1 VGDEPAA
8 RILRLTVA
16 AARRRTPPK
25 SPGVVVP
32 HKKQRF
38 ISPEV
43 AEYPEGHWSN
53 TLRVGD
59 KVYISGFTS
68 RANDLKTIQG
78 ADAYEQAK
86 VIFTKIRKCLEAA
99 GGRMDDIV
107 KMVIYVVD
115 MADNKLVWKA
125 RKEFFTGDFP
135 TSTLVQVAGLASPEI
150 LLEITA
156 EAHVGCSSA

>member
-1 VGDEPAA
+1 M
-8 RILRLTVA
+8 
-16 AARRRTPPK
+16 
-25 SPGVVVP
+25 P

-59 KVYISGFTS
+59 MVYVSGFTA

-99 GGRMDDIV
+99 GARMDDIV
-107 KMVIYVVD
+107 KMVIYVVNMD
-115 MADNKLVWKA
+115 DNKLVWRA
-125 RKEFFTGDFP
+125 RKEFFSGDFP

-150 LLEITA
+150 LLEITV

>member
-1 VGDEPAA
+1 
-8 RILRLTVA
+8 VA
-16 AARRRTPPK
+16 
-25 SPGVVVP
+25 

-59 KVYISGFTS
+59 TVYLSGFTS

-78 ADAYEQAK
+78 ENAYEQAK
-86 VIFTKIRKCLEAA
+86 VIFTKIRKCVEAA
-99 GGRMDDIV
+99 GGRMDDVV
-107 KMVIYVVD
+107 KLVIYVVD
-115 MADNKLVWKA
+115 MADNKHVWKA
-125 RKEFFTGDFP
+125 RREFFTGDFP
-135 TSTLVQVAGLASPEI
+135 TSTLVQVAALASPEI

>member
-1 VGDEPAA
+1 M
-8 RILRLTVA
+8 
-16 AARRRTPPK
+16 
-25 SPGVVVP
+25 P

-59 KVYISGFTS
+59 MVYVSGFTA

-78 ADAYEQAK
+78 TDAYEQAK
-86 VIFTKIRKCLEAA
+86 VIFTKIRRCLEAA
-99 GGRMDDIV
+99 GARMDDIV
-107 KMVIYVVD
+107 KMVIYVVNMD
-115 MADNKLVWKA
+115 DNKLVWRA
-125 RKEFFTGDFP
+125 RKEFFSGDFP

-150 LLEITA
+150 LLEITV

>member
-1 VGDEPAA
+1 M
-8 RILRLTVA
+8 
-16 AARRRTPPK
+16 
-25 SPGVVVP
+25 P

-59 KVYISGFTS
+59 MVYVSGFTA

-99 GGRMDDIV
+99 GARMDDIV
-107 KMVIYVVD
+107 KMVIYVVNMD
-115 MADNKLVWKA
+115 DNKLVWRA
-125 RKEFFTGDFP
+125 RKEFFSGDFP

-150 LLEITA
+150 LLEITV
-156 EAHVGCSSA
+156 EAHVGCSAA

>member
-1 VGDEPAA
+1 
-8 RILRLTVA
+8 
-16 AARRRTPPK
+16 
-25 SPGVVVP
+25 VP

-59 KVYISGFTS
+59 MVYVSGFTA

-78 ADAYEQAK
+78 TDAYEQAK

-99 GGRMDDIV
+99 GARMDDIV
-107 KMVIYVVD
+107 KMVIYVVNMD
-115 MADNKLVWKA
+115 DNKLVWRA
-125 RKEFFTGDFP
+125 RKEFFSGDFP

-150 LLEITA
+150 LLEITV

>member
-1 VGDEPAA
+1 M
-8 RILRLTVA
+8 
-16 AARRRTPPK
+16 
-25 SPGVVVP
+25 P

-59 KVYISGFTS
+59 MVYVSGFTS

-86 VIFTKIRKCLEAA
+86 VIFTKIRTCLEAA
-99 GGRMDDIV
+99 GARMDDIV
-107 KMVIYVVD
+107 KMVIYVVNMD
-115 MADNKLVWKA
+115 DNKLVWKA

-150 LLEITA
+150 LLEITV

>member
-1 VGDEPAA
+1 M
-8 RILRLTVA
+8 
-16 AARRRTPPK
+16 
-25 SPGVVVP
+25 P

-59 KVYISGFTS
+59 MVYVSGFTA

-78 ADAYEQAK
+78 TDAYEQAK

-99 GGRMDDIV
+99 DARMDDIV
-107 KMVIYVVD
+107 KMVIYVVNMD
-115 MADNKLVWKA
+115 DNKLVWRA
-125 RKEFFTGDFP
+125 RKEFFSGDFP

-150 LLEITA
+150 LLEITV

>member
-1 VGDEPAA
+1 MA
-8 RILRLTVA
+8 
-16 AARRRTPPK
+16 
-25 SPGVVVP
+25 
-32 HKKQRF
+32 HKKQSF
-38 ISPEV
+38 ISPHV

-59 KVYISGFTS
+59 RVYISGTTA

-78 ADAYEQAK
+78 KDAYEQAK
-86 VIFTKIRKCLEAA
+86 AIFTKIKHCLEAA
-99 GGRMDDIV
+99 GGQMNDIV
-107 KMVIYVVD
+107 KMVIYVTN

-135 TSTLVQVAGLASPEI
+135 TSTLVQVAALASPEI
-150 LLEITA
+150 LLEITV

>member
-1 VGDEPAA
+1 MA
-8 RILRLTVA
+8 
-16 AARRRTPPK
+16 
-25 SPGVVVP
+25 

-38 ISPEV
+38 ISPQV

-53 TLRVGD
+53 TLRIGD
-59 KVYISGFTS
+59 TVYVSGFTS

-78 ADAYEQAK
+78 KDAYEQAK
-86 VIFTKIRKCLEAA
+86 VIFTKIRHCLEAA
-99 GGRMDDIV
+99 GAKMDDVV
-107 KMVIYVVD
+107 KMVIYVVN

-135 TSTLVQVAGLASPEI
+135 TSTLVQVAALGTPEI
-150 LLEITA
+150 LLEITV

>member
-1 VGDEPAA
+1 M
-8 RILRLTVA
+8 
-16 AARRRTPPK
+16 
-25 SPGVVVP
+25 P

-59 KVYISGFTS
+59 MVYVSGFTA

-86 VIFTKIRKCLEAA
+86 VIFTKIRRCLEAA
-99 GGRMDDIV
+99 GARMDDIV
-107 KMVIYVVD
+107 KMVIYVVNMD
-115 MADNKLVWKA
+115 DNKLVWKA

-150 LLEITA
+150 LLEITV

>member
-1 VGDEPAA
+1 
-8 RILRLTVA
+8 
-16 AARRRTPPK
+16 
-25 SPGVVVP
+25 VP

-59 KVYISGFTS
+59 MVYVSGFTA

-78 ADAYEQAK
+78 TDAYEQAK

-99 GGRMDDIV
+99 DARMDDIV
-107 KMVIYVVD
+107 KMVIYVVNMD
-115 MADNKLVWKA
+115 DNKLVWRA
-125 RKEFFTGDFP
+125 RKEFFSGDFP

-150 LLEITA
+150 LLEITV

>member
-1 VGDEPAA
+1 
-8 RILRLTVA
+8 
-16 AARRRTPPK
+16 
-25 SPGVVVP
+25 VP

-59 KVYISGFTS
+59 MVYVSGFTA

-99 GGRMDDIV
+99 GARMDDIV
-107 KMVIYVVD
+107 KMVIYVVNMD
-115 MADNKLVWKA
+115 DNKLVWRA
-125 RKEFFTGDFP
+125 RKEFFSGDFP

-150 LLEITA
+150 LLEITV

>member
-1 VGDEPAA
+1 M
-8 RILRLTVA
+8 
-16 AARRRTPPK
+16 
-25 SPGVVVP
+25 P

-135 TSTLVQVAGLASPEI
+135 TSTLVEVRALATPA
-150 LLEITA
+150 LLVEVNAI
-156 EAHVGCSSA
+156 GFLGGSGG

>member
-1 VGDEPAA
+1 M
-8 RILRLTVA
+8 
-16 AARRRTPPK
+16 
-25 SPGVVVP
+25 P

-59 KVYISGFTS
+59 IVYVSGFTS

-78 ADAYEQAK
+78 ENAYEQAR

-99 GGRMDDIV
+99 GARMDDIV

-115 MADNKLVWKA
+115 MADNKQVWKA

-135 TSTLVQVAGLASPEI
+135 TSTLVQVAGLAAPEI
-150 LLEITA
+150 LLEITV

>member
-1 VGDEPAA
+1 
-8 RILRLTVA
+8 
-16 AARRRTPPK
+16 
-25 SPGVVVP
+25 VP

-135 TSTLVQVAGLASPEI
+135 TPTLVQVAGLASPEI
-150 LLEITA
+150 LLEITV

>member
-1 VGDEPAA
+1 M
-8 RILRLTVA
+8 
-16 AARRRTPPK
+16 
-25 SPGVVVP
+25 P

>member
-1 VGDEPAA
+1 M
-8 RILRLTVA
+8 
-16 AARRRTPPK
+16 
-25 SPGVVVP
+25 P

-59 KVYISGFTS
+59 MVYVSGFTA

-78 ADAYEQAK
+78 TDAYEQAK

-99 GGRMDDIV
+99 GARMDDIV
-107 KMVIYVVD
+107 KMVIYVVNMD
-115 MADNKLVWKA
+115 DNKLVWRA
-125 RKEFFTGDFP
+125 RKEFFSGDFP

-150 LLEITA
+150 LLEITV